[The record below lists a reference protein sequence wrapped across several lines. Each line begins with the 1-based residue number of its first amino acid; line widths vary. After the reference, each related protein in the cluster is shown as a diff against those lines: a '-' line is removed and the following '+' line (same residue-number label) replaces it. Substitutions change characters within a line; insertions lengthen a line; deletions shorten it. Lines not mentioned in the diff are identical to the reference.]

1 MNSRRNAW
9 KWPYDSLLCP
19 LSWSTNNLYDWQI
32 SLFSQSWFIVWTL
45 VCALVGRNISQNL
58 FFLGAT
64 WLVPMLKTIT
74 IPWLAMM
81 TALHGFARAPLG
93 DKSCLPESLKWVKF
107 LKPPVVPQPC
117 SFTCPPQFQLSPS
130 TCVFLVP
137 FEATMGCYSM
147 WNSAAN
153 VNIIM
158 LEWTCLSTYKREFNR
173 RRWFKTTIGMK
184 ISQSMQPAPSYSA
197 ILALHLSTDRH
208 FDALAYT
215 IAFRNILQRKHAF
228 R

>member
-1 MNSRRNAW
+1 MVNKQPIWLANKFVFTKLVHRMDAC
-9 KWPYDSLLCP
+9 LC
-19 LSWSTNNLYDWQI
+19 LSWQKHFPKPIFLRCYLTRTHVENYNYTMTRHDDCIAWLRKSPFGWQELPPRVTQVGKILETACCATTMLLHLSTSI
-32 SLFSQSWFIVWTL
+32 S
-45 VCALVGRNISQNL
+45 
-58 FFLGAT
+58 
-64 WLVPMLKTIT
+64 TIT
-74 IPWLAMM
+74 QHL
-81 TALHGFARAPLG
+81 
-93 DKSCLPESLKWVKF
+93 CL
-107 LKPPVVPQPC
+107 
-117 SFTCPPQFQLSPS
+117 
-130 TCVFLVP
+130 FLVP